1 MTGIGVSRGSARP
14 TALIVLGGGEGRR
27 LGGVSKPDL
36 LLGGVRLLD
45 RVLEAGSDCSPRV
58 VVAPETVEV
67 PSGVLR
73 TLEELPAGGPV
84 AGIAAGLAR
93 LRELEDQG
101 DDAGTAR
108 RRGSG
113 HSADRDSVAGDVLI
127 VACDLPG
134 AAGFIGPLRDARGI
148 RFRRGAGAGTERGG
162 ETGAEHGA
170 GVVADAVGGADGV
183 IAAHAD
189 GRRELL
195 AVLADRGA
203 LEASIREGGD
213 RDRSVRSLLAPL
225 DLAPVPVPETSMEDV
240 DTWDQHAAW
249 EERTS

>member
-1 MTGIGVSRGSARP
+1 MTGIDASRGSARP

-36 LLGGVRLLD
+36 LLGGRRLLD
-45 RVLEAGSDCSPRV
+45 RVLDAGSECAPRV

-73 TLEELPAGGPV
+73 TLEDPPAGGPV
-84 AGIAAGLAR
+84 AGIAAGLAL
-93 LRELEDQG
+93 LRGVEAEG
-101 DDAGTAR
+101 D
-108 RRGSG
+108 GSG
-113 HSADRDSVAGDVLI
+113 GGSGDGAERGAVAGDVLI

-134 AAGFIGPLRDARGI
+134 AAGFIGPLRAAR
-148 RFRRGAGAGTERGG
+148 RDQEETRAAEASGAGATD
-162 ETGAEHGA
+162 TA
-170 GVVADAVGGADGV
+170 GADGV

-195 AVLADRGA
+195 AVLADRRA

-225 DLAPVPVPETSMEDV
+225 DLVSVTVPETSMEDV
-240 DTWDQHAAW
+240 DTWGQHAAW

>member
-1 MTGIGVSRGSARP
+1 MTGIDASRGSARP

-36 LLGGVRLLD
+36 LLGGRRLLD
-45 RVLEAGSDCSPRV
+45 RVLDAGADCAPRV
-58 VVAPETVEV
+58 VVAPETVEA
-67 PSGVLR
+67 PHGVLR
-73 TLEELPAGGPV
+73 TLEDPPAGGPV
-84 AGIAAGLAR
+84 AGIAAGLAL
-93 LRELEDQG
+93 LRAL
-101 DDAGTAR
+101 DAAAGG
-108 RRGSG
+108 GSG
-113 HSADRDSVAGDVLI
+113 DGTEWGSIARDVLI

-134 AAGFIGPLRDARGI
+134 ADGFIGRLQDARREQREG
-148 RFRRGAGAGTERGG
+148 RATEASGAGAA
-162 ETGAEHGA
+162 ETR
-170 GVVADAVGGADGV
+170 GADGV

-195 AVLADRGA
+195 AVLADRRA

-225 DLAPVPVPETSMEDV
+225 DLVPVTVPETSMEDV